1 MGLNVEGLVLAIIV
15 ALLLAIIYSLRIF
28 YLIERRIMSIE
39 GHIEKMTQKILEEEK
54 IIEKKIRKRK

>member
-39 GHIEKMTQKILEEEK
+39 GHIEKMTKKILEEEK
-54 IIEKKIRKRK
+54 IIERKIKKRR